1 MRFEERERERERE
14 RNSSLSGQAPPQER
28 ARARA
33 RAPPRLSLFNLPSLT
48 HTRAPSLSLLSP
60 PHPAPLP
67 TIATLTQLA
76 AAASASGGTAGD
88 PAADPQPAAP
98 RGALHVGPGGITAPG
113 LHVGPDGIALAAAS
127 GGQVLDPAAVAA
139 AASMINA
146 AIGAGGVRSLRLTP
160 GTGLQFN
167 AGGPDAVT
175 LHASD
180 GGLSL
185 TAPLAAG
192 APGPAPAADCRAG
205 RGLSRRRPGTRSPP
219 QTATVRLRLPVSA
232 GVAIDALPR
241 LAFSI
246 VPDPT
251 GGAVGGAAAGA
262 AGVVGAAAD
271 GGGGAVPGA
280 AAAGGGP
287 LAFLAGA
294 LG

>member
-1 MRFEERERERERE
+1 
-14 RNSSLSGQAPPQER
+14 
-28 ARARA
+28 
-33 RAPPRLSLFNLPSLT
+33 
-48 HTRAPSLSLLSP
+48 
-60 PHPAPLP
+60 
-67 TIATLTQLA
+67 
-76 AAASASGGTAGD
+76 
-88 PAADPQPAAP
+88 
-98 RGALHVGPGGITAPG
+98 
-113 LHVGPDGIALAAAS
+113 
-127 GGQVLDPAAVAA
+127 
-139 AASMINA
+139 MINA

-192 APGPAPAADCRAG
+192 APGPAPAAAAVPAAA
-205 RGLSRRRPGTRSPP
+205 SPGAAPGPAPPP

-251 GGAVGGAAAGA
+251 GGAVSGAAAGA
-262 AGVVGAAAD
+262 AGVVGAATD